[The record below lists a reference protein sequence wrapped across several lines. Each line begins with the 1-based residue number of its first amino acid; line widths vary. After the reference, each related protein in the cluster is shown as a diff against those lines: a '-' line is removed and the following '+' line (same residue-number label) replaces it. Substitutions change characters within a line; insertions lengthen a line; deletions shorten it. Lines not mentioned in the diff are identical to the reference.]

1 MTSSKR
7 ICIFRKRLSL
17 AIMLI
22 MLLPLPAGAA
32 SYRTLVVSDD
42 EGIASL
48 ILSSLSLLSGEVTA
62 PAAIE
67 EYGRKAAD
75 EERIARE
82 AAISGYITS
91 ENLSGLESYLAQEE
105 AAEAAADDG
114 SLVLEV
120 VEAEV
125 QDAERPFLLAGDR
138 DAFDYIRLV
147 QDLDLIIAA
156 ETADEGLLSEVSV
169 YANGDLVHRAAYIA
183 SEENDQF
190 LPLTESLLPY
200 IKSEDYIIVPVS
212 MPSNVSLTVDGGS
225 VPLVYGYTVLEKG
238 EHEMRYTSPAFM
250 NLEETV
256 TVDEGYRIEP
266 VLQPLFSGPAIVS
279 SVPFDAEIYYQGVK
293 VEDHMAMNGTVPFSI
308 TASAEGFAPFS
319 IQSTRLTDNLT
330 IMLRPGWMEDVDL
343 VADAKTRFY
352 NARLG
357 TLITFGV
364 HVAANAVT
372 NIYPEYSI
380 APVATAMAGISIVQ
394 LVEMVDAMFD
404 YFQAASL
411 GM

>member
-91 ENLSGLESYLAQEE
+91 EDLSGLESYLAQEE
-105 AAEAAADDG
+105 AAGAAADDG

-147 QDLDLIIAA
+147 QDLDLI
-156 ETADEGLLSEVSV
+156 
-169 YANGDLVHRAAYIA
+169 
-183 SEENDQF
+183 
-190 LPLTESLLPY
+190 
-200 IKSEDYIIVPVS
+200 
-212 MPSNVSLTVDGGS
+212 
-225 VPLVYGYTVLEKG
+225 
-238 EHEMRYTSPAFM
+238 
-250 NLEETV
+250 
-256 TVDEGYRIEP
+256 
-266 VLQPLFSGPAIVS
+266 
-279 SVPFDAEIYYQGVK
+279 
-293 VEDHMAMNGTVPFSI
+293 
-308 TASAEGFAPFS
+308 
-319 IQSTRLTDNLT
+319 
-330 IMLRPGWMEDVDL
+330 
-343 VADAKTRFY
+343 
-352 NARLG
+352 
-357 TLITFGV
+357 
-364 HVAANAVT
+364 
-372 NIYPEYSI
+372 
-380 APVATAMAGISIVQ
+380 
-394 LVEMVDAMFD
+394 
-404 YFQAASL
+404 
-411 GM
+411 